1 MFNALNRFISR
12 LDSDAP
18 AQTSTYNAF
27 GFQVLRNKNAD
38 LPIEPWFDFI
48 VGINGRMIEDS
59 DPSLFAQEVRN
70 CAGGTVTLGL
80 WSAKGQR
87 TRTLHI
93 PISPDNP
100 TLGISLQHAPLSTVA
115 TIWHILDVPANSPAD
130 LAGLLPYSDYILG
143 TPEGILHGE
152 AGLGELVEDHIGRPL
167 RLYVYN
173 NEYDVTRELTIQP
186 SRDWGGE
193 GALGCVLGYGALH
206 RIPAP
211 LSEPVAEPGS
221 TLFDG
226 EPARFSNEESR
237 AAALAGSTTTTAP
250 SDFLIPAQ
258 LTGSAPPPA
267 ASSDKAHRKHAGRG
281 HDKTVQM
288 KGGKLDDYFMEGE
301 QKSREL
307 DYVPSAKSTGT
318 PPPPPPKS
326 GGPPKAGAGPPRGG
340 PPKAGESKEAEKEE
354 DKATAS

>member
-1 MFNALNRFISR
+1 M
-12 LDSDAP
+12 
-18 AQTSTYNAF
+18 
-27 GFQVLRNKNAD
+27 
-38 LPIEPWFDFI
+38 
-48 VGINGRMIEDS
+48 
-59 DPSLFAQEVRN
+59 
-70 CAGGTVTLGL
+70 
-80 WSAKGQR
+80 
-87 TRTLHI
+87 HI
-93 PISPDNP
+93 PISLTNP

-173 NEYDVTRELTIQP
+173 NEYDVTREVTVQP

-211 LSEPVAEPGS
+211 LSEPIAEPGQ

-237 AAALAGSTTTTAP
+237 AAALLGTDASSATLGAP
-250 SDFLIPAQ
+250 SEFLVPAQ
-258 LTGSAPPPA
+258 LAGATPPPA
-267 ASSDKAHRKHAGRG
+267 ALSDKVQRKHGRG
-281 HDKTVQM
+281 HDKVAQL
-288 KGGKLDDYFMEGE
+288 KGGKLMEDYFMEGE
-301 QKSREL
+301 KKSREL
-307 DYVPSAKSTGT
+307 DYVPSAKPTGT
-318 PPPPPPKS
+318 PPAPPLKS
-326 GGPPKAGAGPPRGG
+326 GGPPKSAAGPPKRGPPKGG
-340 PPKAGESKEAEKEE
+340 PPKAEESKENEKGEE
-354 DKATAS
+354 E